1 MSLVGSHV
9 LFNGCMTIVADR
21 LKMITD
27 RIPDTAPKKKLIPR
41 NDFDVANPAA
51 CLSDI
56 EMAVFS
62 INSRVIWNE
71 ANNKHVKENR
81 NRNTHKIMLRRGLR
95 KFESIFGFNLLIQ
108 FSDSE
113 SLILR

>member
-1 MSLVGSHV
+1 
-9 LFNGCMTIVADR
+9 
-21 LKMITD
+21 MITD
-27 RIPDTAPKKKLIPR
+27 RIPDTAPKKKLRPR

-71 ANNKHVKENR
+71 ANNRHVNENR
-81 NRNTHKIMLRRGLR
+81 NRNTHKKMLRRGLR
-95 KFESIFGFNLLIQ
+95 KFESIFGFNLSIQ
-108 FSDSE
+108 FLDSE
-113 SLILR
+113 SLSLR

>member
-1 MSLVGSHV
+1 
-9 LFNGCMTIVADR
+9 
-21 LKMITD
+21 MITD
-27 RIPDTAPKKKLIPR
+27 RIPDTAPKKKLRPR
-41 NDFDVANPAA
+41 NAFDVENPAA

-62 INSRVIWNE
+62 INSRVSWAD
-71 ANNKHVKENR
+71 ANDRHVKENR
-81 NRNTHKIMLRRGLR
+81 NRNTHKSMLRRGLR

-108 FSDSE
+108 FADSE

>member
-1 MSLVGSHV
+1 MSLVGSQV
-9 LFNGCMTIVADR
+9 LFNGCMTIVVDR

-27 RIPDTAPKKKLIPR
+27 RIPDTAPKKKLRPR

-71 ANNKHVKENR
+71 ANNRHVNENR
-81 NRNTHKIMLRRGLR
+81 NRNTHKNMLRRGLR
-95 KFESIFGFNLLIQ
+95 KFESIF
-108 FSDSE
+108 
-113 SLILR
+113 